1 METQQTKVRIVFEN
15 SIRGKSKCCHLVSQL
30 TRLIKGL
37 RGNKKEDNNR
47 LPKTTLGNCDILK
60 PIIKDEVT

>member
-1 METQQTKVRIVFEN
+1 METRQTKVRIVFEN
-15 SIRGKSKCCHLVSQL
+15 SIRGKSKCCHLVSEL

-47 LPKTTLGNCDILK
+47 LPKDHFG
-60 PIIKDEVT
+60 